1 MNPTNTNGEGDADGP
16 SVIADNG
23 DFPFGVG
30 ANGEFP
36 IIIVHTRRQDRYYT
50 DSEVRDL
57 STVIPPDKSCLGTV
71 ENVSLS
77 LAVPATPSRVP
88 SPS

>member
-50 DSEVRDL
+50 DSEVVRDL
-57 STVIPPDKSCLGTV
+57 SSVIIGPPDNG
-71 ENVSLS
+71 
-77 LAVPATPSRVP
+77 
-88 SPS
+88 